1 MGAVCVDAAP
11 VRFVGMAEH
20 AVSAEM
26 LTASRYDQLDVL
38 GLGSPT
44 QAVHSSWQ
52 VREAIASC
60 RGDRGDARSW
70 RSLQGAIRE
79 RKLRHTELLPCHPRR
94 FAQLPA
100 VVRLIA
106 PLGHALSA
114 TPLQVRMLASSATA
128 TQTEVS
134 EAQSVMLMRNLM
146 RVTFSNVVYTRGIF
160 DSSQFKPMNAR
171 IACHEWLA

>member
-1 MGAVCVDAAP
+1 MP
-11 VRFVGMAEH
+11 
-20 AVSAEM
+20 
-26 LTASRYDQLDVL
+26 
-38 GLGSPT
+38 SPT
-44 QAVHSSWQ
+44 LCTTT
-52 VREAIASC
+52 R
-60 RGDRGDARSW
+60 
-70 RSLQGAIRE
+70 
-79 RKLRHTELLPCHPRR
+79 P
-94 FAQLPA
+94 

-134 EAQSVMLMRNLM
+134 QGQSVKLMRNLM